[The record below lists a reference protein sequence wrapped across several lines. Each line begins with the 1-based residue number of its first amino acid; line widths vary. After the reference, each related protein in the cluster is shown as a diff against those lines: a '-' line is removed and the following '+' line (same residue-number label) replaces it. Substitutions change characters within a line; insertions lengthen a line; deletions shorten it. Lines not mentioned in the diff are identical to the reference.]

1 MNIFGSLMTIFDQKK
16 FMTIFDQKNLS
27 LSLYYL
33 LPITYYL
40 KIHRF
45 YWYLFPCFIFFGL
58 FCHNKPTHN
67 ERTPKTI
74 RRTKASYNL

>member
-1 MNIFGSLMTIFDQKK
+1 MNIFGSLMTIFDQKKFMTIFDQKKFMTIFDQKK

-40 KIHRF
+40 LLI
-45 YWYLFPCFIFFGL
+45 
-58 FCHNKPTHN
+58 T
-67 ERTPKTI
+67 
-74 RRTKASYNL
+74 

>member
-1 MNIFGSLMTIFDQKK
+1 MTIFDQKKFMTIFDQKKFMTIFDQKK

-40 KIHRF
+40 LLI
-45 YWYLFPCFIFFGL
+45 
-58 FCHNKPTHN
+58 T
-67 ERTPKTI
+67 
-74 RRTKASYNL
+74 